1 MATQLTVQTDISDF
15 TYTAADATGN
25 TFDNSTGD
33 VYFFVFNAG
42 ATPITATV
50 AEQRTCN
57 FGHATTDAQ
66 FTCGFGG
73 FDFITVLGPFDV
85 LRFNNSS
92 RLVTV
97 TYSSVTNVTVAA
109 VRG

>member
-1 MATQLTVQTDISDF
+1 MPTQLTLQTDMSSF
-15 TYTAADATGN
+15 TLSAADATGN

-33 VYFFVFNAG
+33 VYMHAVNG
-42 ATPITATV
+42 DSSSTVVTV

-57 FGHATTDAQ
+57 FGHATTNDTYTIGAGA
-66 FTCGFGG
+66 TR
-73 FDFITVLGPFDV
+73 ILGPFDL

-92 RLVTV
+92 RLVSV
-97 TYSSVTNVTVAA
+97 TYSSVTSLTVAA

>member
-1 MATQLTVQTDISDF
+1 MATQLTVQTDMSSF

-33 VYFFVFNAG
+33 VYFHIINGSGSSIVV
-42 ATPITATV
+42 TV
-50 AEQRTCN
+50 SEERTCN
-57 FGHATTDAQ
+57 FGHATTDAEY
-66 FTCGFGG
+66 
-73 FDFITVLGPFDV
+73 TVNALAIRILGPFDV

-97 TYSSVTNVTVAA
+97 TYSSVTSVTVAA

>member
-1 MATQLTVQTDISDF
+1 MATQLTVQTDMSSF

-33 VYFFVFNAG
+33 VYLHVVNGDASSMVV
-42 ATPITATV
+42 TV

-57 FGHATTDAQ
+57 FGHATTDA
-66 FTCGFGG
+66 TYPV
-73 FDFITVLGPFDV
+73 DASATRILGPFDV

-92 RLVTV
+92 RLVSV
-97 TYSSVTNVTVAA
+97 TYSSATSLTVAA

>member
-1 MATQLTVQTDISDF
+1 MATQLTVQTDMSSF

-33 VYFFVFNAG
+33 VYFHVVNG
-42 ATPITATV
+42 GVVPV
-50 AEQRTCN
+50 VVSVSEERTCN
-57 FGHATTDAQ
+57 FGHSTTNAEFTIAT
-66 FTCGFGG
+66 FEFR
-73 FDFITVLGPFDV
+73 ILGPFDV

-97 TYSSVTNVTVAA
+97 TYSSVTSVTVAA

>member
-15 TYTAADATGN
+15 DYTAADATGN

-33 VYFFVFNAG
+33 VYLFIVNAG
-42 ATPITATV
+42 ASPITVTV

-57 FGHATTDAQ
+57 FGHAATDAEY
-66 FTCGFGG
+66 
-73 FDFITVLGPFDV
+73 TVSNAGMDAFKTLGPFDV

-92 RLVTV
+92 RLVSV
-97 TYSSVTNVTVAA
+97 TYSSATSVTVAA